1 MIVSIHQPDYL
12 PYIGYF
18 YKIFQSDAFVYLDD
32 AQYSTDNIH
41 NWNRIKTPQGEL
53 KLKIPVENKL
63 GMGINEVRTRDE
75 LKWKEKHIK
84 TIEMNYGKAPF
95 KALFESVKELIL
107 CDYKSLADMNIA
119 INSYVCQQFSFK
131 TKMYKASDSDIKT
144 FREERVLDICE
155 AYGAKTYISGNG
167 ARAYQNEEN
176 FTNRGI
182 ELRYTDYTPVKYN
195 QLWKEF
201 IPNMSILDYILN
213 NGYEWEPIIEGI
225 KDGNR

>member
-1 MIVSIHQPDYL
+1 MIVSIHQPDYI

-18 YKIFQSDAFVYLDD
+18 YKIFQSDIFVYLDD
-32 AQYSTDNIH
+32 AQFSTDNIH

-63 GMGINEVRTRDE
+63 GMNINEVRTRDE

-95 KALFESVKELIL
+95 KELFLPIKEIIL
-107 CDYKSLADMNIA
+107 CEYKSLADMNISV
-119 INSYVCQQFSFK
+119 NSYICEQFSFK
-131 TKMYKASDSDIKT
+131 TKMYKSSDLDIKSL
-144 FREERVLDICE
+144 REERVLDICE
-155 AYGAKTYISGNG
+155 HYNAKTYISGNG
-167 ARAYQNEEN
+167 ARAYQVDEN
-176 FTNRGI
+176 FTKRGI
-182 ELRYTDYTPVKYN
+182 KLKYTDYAPVTYN

-213 NGYEWEPIIEGI
+213 NGYDWE
-225 KDGNR
+225 KVL